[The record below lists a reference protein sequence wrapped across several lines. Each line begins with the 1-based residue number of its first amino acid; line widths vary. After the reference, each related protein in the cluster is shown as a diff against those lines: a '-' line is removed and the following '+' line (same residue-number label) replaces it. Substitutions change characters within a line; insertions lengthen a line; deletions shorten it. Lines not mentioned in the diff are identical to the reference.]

1 MARPAQSPQPA
12 LRLHILPSP
21 ASLRAPVLAP
31 FWGPLP
37 DLRGQRAFEW
47 PRCVGWRSVAR
58 SSEAHVQTE
67 HTSTMID
74 QQKQDPIFV
83 GKIYRA
89 SGQFRSSGLR
99 WVKVGNQSGRIGQ
112 EFDDLWGRE
121 IFHTELHAALG
132 RKAQQGHGTL
142 NDYIEFTKNQWD
154 SFGIEGLH
162 MDDYIQVGNDYY
174 EPFATWRQI
183 MYMNFKS
190 DGKPSF
196 DGTPAEYR
204 LRSSEYRRRL
214 EEIGKND
221 PSVEDA
227 LATRYHSGGL
237 SDQTAA
243 EIYAF
248 KRGKGIK
255 EPGAETVLR
264 TAKEPAMRHRTLHEK
279 TVDSL
284 SGNATQQPVSKQYDS
299 LAEYLSTMTWEKVW
313 QIICHVGGGR
323 SVIDRLRGPWN
334 LIFVWVGYVVVGLFF
349 LTIVALPR

>member
-47 PRCVGWRSVAR
+47 PRCVGWRSVSR
-58 SSEAHVQTE
+58 SSEAQVQTE

-89 SGQFRSSGLR
+89 SVQFRSSGLR

-162 MDDYIQVGNDYY
+162 MDDYIQVGNEDSFIGIAPAN
-174 EPFATWRQI
+174 EP
-183 MYMNFKS
+183 
-190 DGKPSF
+190 
-196 DGTPAEYR
+196 
-204 LRSSEYRRRL
+204 
-214 EEIGKND
+214 
-221 PSVEDA
+221 
-227 LATRYHSGGL
+227 
-237 SDQTAA
+237 
-243 EIYAF
+243 
-248 KRGKGIK
+248 
-255 EPGAETVLR
+255 
-264 TAKEPAMRHRTLHEK
+264 MR
-279 TVDSL
+279 
-284 SGNATQQPVSKQYDS
+284 A
-299 LAEYLSTMTWEKVW
+299 
-313 QIICHVGGGR
+313 
-323 SVIDRLRGPWN
+323 PW
-334 LIFVWVGYVVVGLFF
+334 
-349 LTIVALPR
+349 